1 MKGSKWNYFIRI
13 HIWFSSF
20 KLPSCINAQLTILPA
35 ALFKK
40 VIQEGIV
47 AICVILSSK
56 LIKRNSQLDFLKDL
70 ILIVRC
76 WKCLLVGSYSL
87 YPKSEVFS
95 FKKIS
100 KNCSWMSESLSLLSL
115 FFFFLSELN
124 QLFIIYNFLHF
135 KEISWTGKMVR
146 MQYYIFQEGSVVY
159 SQLKTLH
166 LKNMCSENCI
176 PLIENL

>member
-20 KLPSCINAQLTILPA
+20 KLPSCINAQLTILPD

-40 VIQEGIV
+40 VIQEGIL

-56 LIKRNSQLDFLKDL
+56 LIKRNSQLDFLKAL

-87 YPKSEVFS
+87 YPKSVVFS
-95 FKKIS
+95 CKKIS
-100 KNCSWMSESLSLLSL
+100 KNCSWMSESLSLLS
-115 FFFFLSELN
+115 FYSIRAWSTIHI
-124 QLFIIYNFLHF
+124 FIYIYIYII
-135 KEISWTGKMVR
+135 IS
-146 MQYYIFQEGSVVY
+146 YISKKSPKQD
-159 SQLKTLH
+159 
-166 LKNMCSENCI
+166 
-176 PLIENL
+176 